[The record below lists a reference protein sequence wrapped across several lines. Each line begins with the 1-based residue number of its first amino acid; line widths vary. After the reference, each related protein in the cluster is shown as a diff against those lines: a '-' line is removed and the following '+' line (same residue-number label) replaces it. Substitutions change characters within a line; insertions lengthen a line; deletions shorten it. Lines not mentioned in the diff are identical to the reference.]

1 MSMRTLLGLL
11 ATGVALPA
19 LSAPTHYTIDPEH
32 TYPSFEAPHIQG
44 ISIWRGKLDKTSG
57 TIVLDREAKTGQVD
71 IVMDASSIN
80 FGHEKLN
87 EHVKSADFFDVAK
100 YPTMEF
106 KSKKIE
112 KQGDGYKM
120 TGDLTMH
127 GVTKEVTLNVDEPS
141 SVITDPYGNLR
152 RGFSASTTINR
163 KDWGMTY
170 NNLLQTGEAV
180 VGDNIKIQID
190 VELVRKKS

>member
-1 MSMRTLLGLL
+1 MSMRALLGLL
-11 ATGVALPA
+11 ATGVAFPA

-100 YPTMEF
+100 YPTITF
-106 KSKKIE
+106 KSDSIKFEGDTPVEVDGVLTLHGVSKPVVLKL
-112 KQGDGYKM
+112 KQFKCIMHPMLRREVCGADAAAQINRSDFGIGYGVQM
-120 TGDLTMH
+120 TGDWVRLAIQ
-127 GVTKEVTLNVDEPS
+127 VEALKDA
-141 SVITDPYGNLR
+141 
-152 RGFSASTTINR
+152 SAGGT
-163 KDWGMTY
+163 
-170 NNLLQTGEAV
+170 
-180 VGDNIKIQID
+180 
-190 VELVRKKS
+190 